1 MVNHYIIVL
10 ITTNN
15 LEEAH
20 RISQI
25 LLEQKKAACIN
36 VVPNINSSYWWEGKI
51 EKEQEYLLIV
61 KTTGAVFDELVKLV
75 RECHS
80 YKVPEI
86 IAIPI
91 IAGNPDYLNWI
102 DETIQGRS

>member
-1 MVNHYIIVL
+1 MNKYIVVL
-10 ITTNN
+10 VTTADK
-15 LEEAH
+15 EEAQ

-25 LLEQKKAACIN
+25 LLENKKAACIN
-36 VVPNINSSYWWEGKI
+36 IIPNVNSSYWWEGKI
-51 EKEQEYLLIV
+51 EKEKEYLLIV
-61 KTTGAVFDELVKLV
+61 KTTGTMFDELVKLV

>member
-1 MVNHYIIVL
+1 MNKYIVVL
-10 ITTNN
+10 VTTADK
-15 LEEAH
+15 EEAQ

-25 LLEQKKAACIN
+25 LLENKKAACIN
-36 VVPNINSSYWWEGKI
+36 IIPNVNSSYWWEGKI
-51 EKEQEYLLIV
+51 EKEKEYLLIV
-61 KTTGAVFDELVKLV
+61 KTTGTMFDELVKLV

-91 IAGNPDYLNWI
+91 IAGNPDYLDWI
-102 DETIQGRS
+102 DETIQ